1 MNKTDF
7 LLCAKL
13 SQQFK
18 YKEMLKIALLL
29 EQEVELN
36 LATLEKIKT
45 CLDPE
50 SFLTCQKLLFDEELA
65 KKVLQTKSQC
75 DLISFFDENYPQKL
89 REIYRPPLILF
100 YRGDISLLN
109 SPCVSIVGARM
120 HTDYSREVLAHLVP
134 NLVASNKTIVSGL
147 ASGVD
152 SLAHQKTLENHGKTI
167 AVIGNGLNN
176 FYPRQNES
184 LQKRIAREGLVLSEY
199 LPDTPPARFR
209 FPERNRI
216 IAGICDDLI
225 VTEARLK
232 SGSLITAN
240 VALQENRNVY
250 AVPGPITSELSAG
263 TNELIFVGATPII
276 NFSLDNFN

>member
-75 DLISFFDENYPQKL
+75 DLISFFNENYPQKL

-176 FYPRQNES
+176 F
-184 LQKRIAREGLVLSEY
+184 
-199 LPDTPPARFR
+199 
-209 FPERNRI
+209 
-216 IAGICDDLI
+216 
-225 VTEARLK
+225 
-232 SGSLITAN
+232 
-240 VALQENRNVY
+240 
-250 AVPGPITSELSAG
+250 
-263 TNELIFVGATPII
+263 
-276 NFSLDNFN
+276 